1 METKPPFSDKEEHTW
16 LKAYS
21 RAELKVGRRLS
32 PSFAFFLSKVLSS
45 LVFIPIQ
52 ICLKKKIHFCPAKY
66 KNVFFCP
73 IPSWLPGLTNT
84 IRSMR
89 ILCVALQYLIMLL
102 GPEKFICDPGWQ
114 LF

>member
-52 ICLKKKIHFCPAKY
+52 ICLKKKNTFL
-66 KNVFFCP
+66 
-73 IPSWLPGLTNT
+73 PSKIQKCIFLSN
-84 IRSMR
+84 S
-89 ILCVALQYLIMLL
+89 
-102 GPEKFICDPGWQ
+102 
-114 LF
+114 